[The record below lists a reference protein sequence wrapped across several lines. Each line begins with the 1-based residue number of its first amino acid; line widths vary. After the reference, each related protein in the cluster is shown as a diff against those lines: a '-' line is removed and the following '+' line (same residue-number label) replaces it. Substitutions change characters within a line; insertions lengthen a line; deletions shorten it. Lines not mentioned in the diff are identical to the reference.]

1 MHVLFVETDLLRL
14 VCDDPRE
21 TGKAESD
28 QNCKILGKIADFVI
42 FTLRLKKKLII
53 FESHPDQI
61 RGYYQT
67 SMQTPFHHE
76 ELIQI

>member
-42 FTLRLKKKLII
+42 FTFRLKKELKI

-61 RGYYQT
+61 RKDFEHF
-67 SMQTPFHHE
+67 M
-76 ELIQI
+76 